1 MILMKTEDLFLKD
14 SYLKECDSSAVNV
27 EFTDLTVD
35 KTIFFPTSYGQQNDK
50 GNITIDGKTYG
61 IVDVWTDGDYI
72 HLISLDT
79 YPQDLTGKIIHQE
92 LDWDVRYIHMRFRTA
107 LLIISDLAYKFYN
120 AKSRI
125 GQTYD
130 DKAWIDLY
138 IDDITQE
145 IVDNITAEAN
155 KIVTHN
161 IDVKAEYADSTVF
174 PREKQM
180 LSYSTGTLPDD
191 DKLRVINITGLP
203 LQADYGLY
211 VKNTKEVGE
220 IVTKT
225 SLVKGKIDKRLTVT
239 LK

>member
-1 MILMKTEDLFLKD
+1 MILMKTKELSLED
-14 SYLKECDSSAVNV
+14 SYLKECDSSAVSV

-35 KTIFFPTSYGQQNDK
+35 KTIFYPTLYGQQNDK
-50 GNITIDGKTYG
+50 GEVTIDDKTYG

-79 YPQDLTGKIIHQE
+79 YPQDLTGKIIHQK
-92 LDWDVRYIHMRFRTA
+92 LDWDVRHIHMRFRTA
-107 LLIISDLAYKFYN
+107 LFIIAGLAYKFYN

-145 IVDNITAEAN
+145 IVDNITTEAN
-155 KIVTHN
+155 KIVAHGV
-161 IDVKAEYADSTVF
+161 DVNAEYADSTVF

-180 LSYSTGTLPDD
+180 LSYSTGTLPSEEP
-191 DKLRVINITGLP
+191 LRAINISGLP

-211 VKNTKEVGE
+211 VKNTDEVGE
-220 IVTKT
+220 IVIKT
-225 SLVKGKIDKRLTVT
+225 SMVKGKVDKRLTVT